1 MTHRGFE
8 QSNTW
13 QARLHDAVPGGAHTY
28 ARGADQYPLG
38 MAPVL
43 THGSGARVWDVD
55 DNCYVEYG
63 MGLRAITLGHAYGP
77 VVEAVRDTLGRGV
90 SFSRPTVLE
99 AEAAEDFLRT
109 VPTAEMVK
117 FAKNGSDVTTAAIR
131 LARAVTGRTM
141 VAACRQPFF
150 STDDWFIGTTEM
162 NAGIP
167 KTATEDVA
175 RFNYNDLHSL
185 TTLFD
190 HYPGEIACVIMEV
203 ASAAAEP
210 ESGFLESVRALCTR
224 HGALLVFDEIITGFR
239 WSCAGAQ
246 AVYGV
251 TPDLSCWG
259 KAMGNG
265 FAIAALAGKRDYME
279 RGGLR
284 TDDPRTFL
292 LSTTNG
298 PEAVGLAAFRAVVQA
313 YRDDAP
319 VRAMEASGRDLA
331 DGIAAITAELG
342 VGEHIQ
348 TIGRPS
354 CLTFTSLGPDGQP
367 SQAYRALLLQ
377 ELLRRGVLG
386 QSFVISAAHTPTD
399 IELTIDALRGAAEV
413 YRRAIDAGT
422 TDGFLTGPPV
432 APALRSSA
440 APRRIP

>member
-1 MTHRGFE
+1 MTHNGFD
-8 QSNTW
+8 QSNAW

-43 THGSGARVWDVD
+43 THGLGARVWDVD
-55 DNCYVEYG
+55 ENTYVEYG
-63 MGLRAITLGHAYGP
+63 MGLRAITLGHAYAP
-77 VVEAVRDTLGRGV
+77 VVAAVRETLDRGV
-90 SFSRPTVLE
+90 SFSRPTVFE

-117 FAKNGSDVTTAAIR
+117 FAKNGSDVTTAALR
-131 LARAVTGRTM
+131 LARAVTGRPKI
-141 VAACRQPFF
+141 AACRQPFF

-167 KTATEDVA
+167 KTAIDDVI
-175 RFNYNDLHSL
+175 RFDYNDLDSL
-185 TTLFD
+185 TTLFEE
-190 HYPGEIACVIMEV
+190 HPGQIACVIMEA

-210 ESGFLESVRALCTR
+210 EPGFLDSVRTLCTQ

-239 WSCAGAQ
+239 WSRAGAQ

-265 FAIAALAGKRDYME
+265 FAIAALAGRRDYME

-284 TDDPRTFL
+284 TEDPRTFL

-319 VRAMEASGRDLA
+319 IRAMEAAGRDLA
-331 DGIAAITAELG
+331 AGVAEVTTELG
-342 VGEHIQ
+342 VSEHIR

-354 CLTFTSLGPDGQP
+354 CLTFTSLDPEGNP

-386 QSFVISAAHTPTD
+386 QSFVVSAAHTPVD
-399 IELTIDALRGAAEV
+399 IEVTVDAVREAAEV
-413 YRRAIDAGT
+413 YRRALEAGT
-422 TDGFLTGPPV
+422 TDGFLLGPPV
-432 APALRSSA
+432 APALRSLA
-440 APRRIP
+440 APRRIS